1 MENITLKESF
11 FTRIWKTFTSCVKR
25 NKTIIKAT
33 ALTFFGILITSILVT
48 VFAFSINPGLSEW
61 LKSLMQNEGSYVAI
75 PPPYTSDLYFFI
87 FLNNIGHF
95 WNPVRM
101 LVWVPL
107 VGTFELGFELLLN
120 GVLIGAL
127 SAVVGIAKGISYPI
141 LGVVPHGVVEIP
153 AFILEFTSIIRW
165 QVTITEAIMAK
176 IIGDRVNVAKLKR
189 GVKDTL
195 ILAVVSVTLF
205 AIAAFIETYITPR
218 LLGLQ

>member
-1 MENITLKESF
+1 MEDITLKESF
-11 FTRIWKTFTSCVKR
+11 FTRIWKTFTSSVQR
-25 NKTIIKAT
+25 NKMIIKAT
-33 ALTFFGILITSILVT
+33 VLTFFGIIIISMLVT
-48 VFAFSINPGLSEW
+48 LFAFSTNPGLSEW
-61 LKSLMQNEGSYVAI
+61 FKSLMQNEGSYVAI

-87 FLNNIGHF
+87 FLNNVGHF

-127 SAVVGIAKGISYPI
+127 SIVVGITKGIFYPI
-141 LGVVPHGVVEIP
+141 LGIVPHGVIEIP

-176 IIGDRVNVAKLKR
+176 IIGERVNVAKLKR
-189 GVKDTL
+189 GVKDSL
-195 ILAVVSVTLF
+195 ILAVVSVMLF

-218 LLGLQ
+218 LLGL